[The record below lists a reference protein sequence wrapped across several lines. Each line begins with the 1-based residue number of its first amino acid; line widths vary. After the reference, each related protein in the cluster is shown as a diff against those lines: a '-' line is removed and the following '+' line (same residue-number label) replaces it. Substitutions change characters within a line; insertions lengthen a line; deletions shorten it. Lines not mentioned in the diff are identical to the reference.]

1 MESRNQTKGLIY
13 AGITA
18 VLWGFLAVA
27 LKIALNYFDPY
38 TIVWFRFFV
47 AFNVIT
53 IYYAIVR
60 PVWLRILYKPPSLLV
75 LAALLLSYNYIG
87 FMQGV
92 NYAGPGITQVLIQ
105 AGAILLGLIGFVFF
119 KEKINVIRGVGFI
132 IAGVGFGLF
141 YSQQLQELVVNEAA
155 LNRGVIWTLSA
166 ALAWAGYAVIL
177 KILVRKWPTQ
187 QVNLFLYG
195 LPVLLYIPFV
205 DFSLF
210 LGSYPW
216 YIWVLL
222 ISLGLNTV
230 VAYGS
235 LSMAFKYAEANRI
248 SIIITLNPIITFIIL
263 EVLLFINIQWI
274 EISQFSVFSY
284 VGAFLVLAGAILA
297 VGLKKRKNNYIKK
310 SSGD

>member
-1 MESRNQTKGLIY
+1 MENNNQTKGLIF

-18 VLWGFLAVA
+18 GLWGVLAVA
-27 LKIALNYFDPY
+27 LKVALKYFDPF

-60 PVWLRILYKPPSLLV
+60 PAWLKILYKPPLLLV
-75 LAALLLSYNYIG
+75 LAALLLGYNYIG

-92 NYAGPGITQVLIQ
+92 NYVGPGITQVLVQ
-105 AGAILLGLIGFVFF
+105 SGAITLGLAGFLFF
-119 KEKINVIRGVGFI
+119 KEKLSLIRGVGFM

-141 YSQQLQELVVNEAA
+141 YYQQLKELVVNEAV
-155 LNRGVIWTLSA
+155 LNRGAVWIVSA
-166 ALAWAGYAVIL
+166 AIAWAAYAVII
-177 KILVRKWPTQ
+177 KVLVRKWPAQ

-195 LPVLLYIPFV
+195 LPVLLFIPFA

-210 LGSYPW
+210 MGTYPW

-222 ISLGLNTV
+222 VSLGLNTV

-248 SIIITLNPIITFIIL
+248 SMIITLNPIITFVIL
-263 EVLLFINIQWI
+263 EGLLFFNIQWI
-274 EISQFSVFSY
+274 EISSFTALSY
-284 VGAFLVLAGAILA
+284 VGAFLVLSGAALA
-297 VGLKKRKNNYIKK
+297 VGLKKR
-310 SSGD
+310 

>member
-1 MESRNQTKGLIY
+1 MENSNQTKGLIF

-18 VLWGFLAVA
+18 GLWGFLAVA
-27 LKIALNYFDPY
+27 LKIALKYFDPF

-53 IYYAIVR
+53 IYYAITR
-60 PVWLRILYKPPSLLV
+60 PAWLKILYKPPSLLV

-92 NYAGPGITQVLIQ
+92 HYAGPGITQVLIQ
-105 AGAILLGLIGFVFF
+105 SGAILLGLIGFIFF
-119 KEKINVIRGVGFI
+119 KEKINVIRGIGFV

-141 YSQQLQELVVNEAA
+141 YYQQLKEFVINESA
-155 LNRGVIWTLSA
+155 LNKGVFWTLSA

-177 KILVRKWPTQ
+177 KVLVRKWPTQ

-195 LPVLLYIPFV
+195 LPVLLFIPFA

-210 LGSYPW
+210 AGSYPW

-222 ISLGLNTV
+222 VSLGLNTV

-248 SIIITLNPIITFIIL
+248 SIIITLNPIITFVVL
-263 EVLLFINIQWI
+263 ELLLFFNIQWI
-274 EISQFSVFSY
+274 EIGKFSILAY

-297 VGLKKRKNNYIKK
+297 VGLKKKKVNN
-310 SSGD
+310 

>member
-1 MESRNQTKGLIY
+1 MDSKNQTKGLIY

-18 VLWGFLAVA
+18 GLWGFLAVA
-27 LKIALNYFDPY
+27 LKIALKYFDPF

-47 AFNVIT
+47 AFNVLFF
-53 IYYAIVR
+53 YYALVK
-60 PVWLRILYKPPSLLV
+60 PSWLKILYKPPSLLV

-92 NYAGPGITQVLIQ
+92 NYAGPGIAQVLIQ
-105 AGAILLGLIGFVFF
+105 SGAILLGLFGFVFF
-119 KEKINVIRGVGFI
+119 KEKINIIRGVGFI
-132 IAGVGFGLF
+132 IAGAGFGLF
-141 YSQQLQELVVNEAA
+141 YFEQLQEFVVNEVV

-248 SIIITLNPIITFIIL
+248 SIIITLNPIITFAVL
-263 EVLLFINIQWI
+263 EVLLYFNIQWI
-274 EISQFSVFSY
+274 EISSFSVFAY

-297 VGLKKRKNNYIKK
+297 VGLKKRRAIK
-310 SSGD
+310 